1 MGADRGRLDETVEY
15 LTISD
20 CENAAYI
27 AKHAEFILVCN
38 CQMPCSDSK
47 GIDRHFSCPG
57 EGELLFAP
65 LSNLERVGTP
75 WVEAYKETGKNV
87 VVVSIKVSSN
97 QKSLRIEDI
106 LGNRKKTMLAFAE
119 GVANEIHFDLQLVS
133 RDPFDKSKFKEQL
146 KVTLDK
152 EPEWFNDAINFKT
165 ALGNVLDHELKY
177 GAIDDFVKLELQ
189 RRDKVGIP
197 AYIRAGVVV

>member
-1 MGADRGRLDETVEY
+1 M
-15 LTISD
+15 
-20 CENAAYI
+20 
-27 AKHAEFILVCN
+27 
-38 CQMPCSDSK
+38 
-47 GIDRHFSCPG
+47 
-57 EGELLFAP
+57 
-65 LSNLERVGTP
+65 ERVGTP
-75 WVEAYKETGKNV
+75 WVEAYKDTGKNV

-146 KVTLDK
+146 KATLEK